1 MALRKITP
9 GVSDKVVFTK
19 KQKLFSDLDLT
30 FTAKPGTPDATGKIR
45 GDVFKKTDAAAV
57 IQSVSNILQTNFF
70 EKPFNPFFGANL
82 RAMLFE
88 NMENYPTSLIRD
100 RVITAIRDNEPRAT
114 VERVE
119 FYEDSTI
126 LGQTRQRIN
135 AADAFFYTNNKQR
148 NAVTVVVH
156 FRIENAEETVSASVN
171 MNRLR

>member
-19 KQKLFSDLDLT
+19 KQKLFSDLDLS
-30 FTAKPGTPDATGKIR
+30 FAAKSGTPDAKGQRR

-126 LGQTRQRIN
+126 LGQTRQMIN

-156 FRIENAEETVSASVN
+156 FRIENSEETVSASVN